1 MSTLLPPDFHPVL
14 REWWASR
21 FAEPTAAQLE
31 GWRAIR
37 QGHHTLIAAPTGS
50 GKTLAAFLTALD
62 QLFREGVE
70 RGLPDEVRVIYV
82 SPLKAL
88 SADIHKNL
96 AVPRREIH
104 TLSPVKITAAVRS
117 SDTPQTERAAMLRT
131 PPHILVTTPESLYL
145 LLTAERSR
153 AMLKTAQVVIV
164 DEIHA
169 VLQSRRGAHLALSLE
184 RLDHICGRKLQRIG
198 LSATQ
203 KPIDE
208 VARFLTSS
216 SCSIVDKGHKRQ
228 LDLAVEVPN
237 SPLEAVM
244 SHEVWKEIYDRLVGL
259 IEAHRT
265 TLITVNTRRLA
276 ERMAHQLSE
285 RLGTENVAAH
295 HGSLSK
301 EVRLDAESRLR
312 DGKLKVLVA
321 TASLELGIDIGHV
334 DLVCQISSP
343 HRIATFLQRV
353 GRSGHTV
360 KGVPKGRIFPLTRD
374 DLIECAA
381 MVRAVH
387 DGDLDRVAVPD
398 KPLDVLAQ
406 QIVAETSAEQEWDE
420 DALFILFKG
429 AYPYRTLEKSEFMEV
444 VEMLARGYATR
455 RGRRGA
461 LIHHDSLNH
470 KLRARKGSRLSA
482 IVNGGAIPEVFDYR
496 VLLEPEGHFLGTL
509 NEDFAIESL
518 PGDVFQLGNTSWRI
532 LRIGNGTVR
541 VADAQGQPPSMPFW
555 LGEAPARSDEMSAA
569 VSQLRAAVD
578 FELPGPDAPRT
589 PGELQ
594 PAIDLLVRDYRLNT
608 SAAEP

>member
-1 MSTLLPPDFHPVL
+1 MPQSNVKIRTLLPQDFHPVL
-14 REWWASR
+14 RQWWASR
-21 FAEPTAAQLE
+21 FEEPTEAQLD

-37 QGHHTLIAAPTGS
+37 RGEDTLIAAPTGS

-62 QLFREGVE
+62 QLLREGVE
-70 RGLPDEVRVIYV
+70 QGGLPDEVRVIYV

-104 TLSPVKITAAVRS
+104 ALSPVKITAAVRS
-117 SDTPQTERAAMLRT
+117 GDTPQNERAAMLRT

-153 AMLKTAQVVIV
+153 AMLKTARVVIV

-184 RLDHICGRKLQRIG
+184 RLDHVCGRQLQRIG

-203 KPIDE
+203 KPIGE
-208 VARFLTSS
+208 VARFLTRRE
-216 SCSIVDKGHKRQ
+216 CSIVDKGHRRKM
-228 LDLAVEVPN
+228 DIAVEVPP

-244 SHEVWKEIYDRLVGL
+244 SHEVWAEIYQRLVQL
-259 IEAHRT
+259 VEEHRT
-265 TLITVNTRRLA
+265 TLIMVNTRRLA

-285 RLGTENVAAH
+285 RMGPEFVAAH
-295 HGSLSK
+295 HGSLAK
-301 EVRLDAESRLR
+301 EARLDAEQRLR

-360 KGVPKGRIFPLTRD
+360 KGTPKGRIFPLTRD

-381 MVRAVH
+381 MVHAAY
-387 DGDLDRVAVPD
+387 DGELDHVEVPD
-398 KPLDVLAQ
+398 RPLDVLAQ
-406 QIVAETSAEQEWDE
+406 QLVAETAADEEWDE
-420 DALFILFKG
+420 EALLELCRR
-429 AYPYRTLEKSEFMEV
+429 AYPYRALEKAKYMEV

-461 LIHHDSLNH
+461 LLHYDSLNR
-470 KLRARKGSRLSA
+470 KLRARKGARMSA
-482 IVNGGAIPEVFDYR
+482 ILNGGAIPEVFDYR
-496 VLLEPEGHFLGTL
+496 VLLEPEGHFIGTL

-532 LRIGNGTVR
+532 LRIGNVGVR
-541 VADAQGQPPSMPFW
+541 
-555 LGEAPARSDEMSAA
+555 GEE
-569 VSQLRAAVD
+569 
-578 FELPGPDAPRT
+578 
-589 PGELQ
+589 
-594 PAIDLLVRDYRLNT
+594 
-608 SAAEP
+608 